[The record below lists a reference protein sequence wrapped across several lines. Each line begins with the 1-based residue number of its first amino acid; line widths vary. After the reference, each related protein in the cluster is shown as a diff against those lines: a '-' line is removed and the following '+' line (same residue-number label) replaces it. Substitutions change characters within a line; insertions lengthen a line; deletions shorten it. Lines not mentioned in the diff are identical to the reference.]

1 MEDTAKFSTD
11 EDHEQTA
18 VSLGELACAEGRGSP
33 YLARAIQA
41 DWIAGQRLN
50 ESGRRLL
57 AQTLLGSKES
67 PCPGTA
73 GLADEVKQALRDLLE
88 KKPANN

>member
-1 MEDTAKFSTD
+1 MKKPPSASR
-11 EDHEQTA
+11 
-18 VSLGELACAEGRGSP
+18 ELACEAGPGSP

-41 DWIAGQRLN
+41 DWIGAERLN
-50 ESGRRLL
+50 ESGRKLL

-67 PCPGTA
+67 PCPGAT
-73 GLADEVKQALRDLLE
+73 GLDNEVKTSLRELVD